1 MNTTTITSPR
11 PHFLAGAA
19 SVLLS
24 GLLSITWLIVS
35 VSVFFTGI
43 GSLPA
48 GLLGVLLLVPWVL
61 VMRWIGGLE
70 RQRALAVHG
79 IDTIEP
85 ARAVSDKPGFL
96 GWLHTLGLTV
106 ISWPFWR
113 SVLHHHLNMFMAFFP
128 SLVFYSGIWALW
140 TSIEAAVVVPNARV
154 LTWEPGPVLLMLGG
168 ALWFLAGLAALT
180 AGVFAERGLARVML
194 PNGDEALRQEVHELS
209 ARRQGA
215 VDAAE
220 QERMRI
226 ERDLHDGIQPRLVSL
241 AMTLGLAKTK
251 MDQDLDSAKR
261 LVDEAHTEAKAVITD
276 LRQLARGIHP
286 AVLTDRGLDAALSSL
301 AARSPIP
308 VDLNVTVPAQL
319 PREQEAVAYFV
330 VAETLTNITKHAHA
344 TRATVLVT
352 VEHDQLYLRIEDD
365 GRGGAMVRRDG
376 VSTGLAGLSDR
387 VRATGGSF
395 EIASPVGGPTVVT
408 AQVPLT
414 TGVPRTSVPTT
425 SSTSTTSTLEE
436 QS

>member
-1 MNTTTITSPR
+1 MNTTTTPPR
-11 PHFLAGAA
+11 PHFLVGAA

-24 GLLSITWLIVS
+24 GLLSVTWLIVS
-35 VSVFFTGI
+35 VSIFFTGI

-48 GLLGVLLLVPWVL
+48 GLMGVLLLVPWVM
-61 VMRWIGGLE
+61 VMRWIARLE
-70 RQRALAVHG
+70 RRRALAVHG

-85 ARAVSDKPGFL
+85 ARTVSDKPGFL

-113 SVLHHHLNMFMAFFP
+113 SVLHHHLNMFIAFFP

-140 TSIEAAVVVPNARV
+140 TSIEASIVVPDARV
-154 LTWEPGPVLLMLGG
+154 LAWQPGPFLMILGG
-168 ALWFLAGLAALT
+168 ALWFVAGLAALT
-180 AGVFAERGLARVML
+180 AGIFAERGLARVML
-194 PNGDEALRQEVHELS
+194 PNGDEALREEVHELT

-251 MDQDLDSAKR
+251 MDQDLDSAKH

-286 AVLTDRGLDAALSSL
+286 AVLSDRGLDAALSSL

-308 VDLNVTVPAQL
+308 VDLNVSVPGRL

-330 VAETLTNITKHAHA
+330 IAETLTNITKHSHA
-344 TRATVLVT
+344 SRATVLVT
-352 VEHDQLYLRIEDD
+352 VEHDQLYLRVEDD

-395 EIASPVGGPTVVT
+395 EIASPVGGPTVIT
-408 AQVPLT
+408 AHVPLT
-414 TGVPRTSVPTT
+414 TQAQHQPSQTS
-425 SSTSTTSTLEE
+425 EE